1 MKSKIKKKTY
11 KKKYIRKNISYK
23 KKHKKGGSGK
33 SVSFKSSPK
42 DNYISDEDTYKP
54 TNDNE
59 INQLFL
65 NQLRTGSRV
74 DVPLPNKLREG
85 HITSL
90 KHSKSAP
97 YTLYDNFNYE
107 KKPISTKTLRHI
119 ASSPQP
125 LHLNNMDDYFNSYHI
140 DSDNSNSDNNSFD
153 DIFTYNSNDNDIID
167 SPPYNHNY
175 IPNKK
180 KLSKTPIIPIP
191 QSKNKNLLNQPYLS
205 KAPINKGFLSERMDN
220 EASSKIS
227 KFLKNKTR
235 KNRKNKK
242 DIASSKISNFLK
254 NKTRKSRKNKT

>member
-33 SVSFKSSPK
+33 SISSKSSSK
-42 DNYISDEDTYKP
+42 KKYDSDEDTYKP

-65 NQLRTGSRV
+65 NQLTTGSRV
-74 DVPLPNKLREG
+74 DVPLPNKFREH
-85 HITSL
+85 HINSL
-90 KHSKSAP
+90 KHSKSVP
-97 YTLYDNFNYE
+97 YTLYDNFNYK
-107 KKPISTKTLRHI
+107 KKPTSIKTLRHI

-125 LHLNNMDDYFNSYHI
+125 LYVNNMDDYFNSYHI
-140 DSDNSNSDNNSFD
+140 DSNNSDSDNNSFD
-153 DIFTYNSNDNDIID
+153 DIFIHNYYDNDIKD

-191 QSKNKNLLNQPYLS
+191 KSESKNHLNQPYLS
-205 KAPINKGFLSERMDN
+205 KAPVNKGFLSKMIDDE
-220 EASSKIS
+220 
-227 KFLKNKTR
+227 
-235 KNRKNKK
+235 
-242 DIASSKISNFLK
+242 ASSKISNFLK
-254 NKTRKSRKNKT
+254 NKTRKSKKNKKDIASSKISKFLKNITRKNRKK

>member
-33 SVSFKSSPK
+33 SISSKSSSK
-42 DNYISDEDTYKP
+42 KKYDSDEDTYKP

-74 DVPLPNKLREG
+74 DVPLPNKFREDY
-85 HITSL
+85 INSL

-97 YTLYDNFNYE
+97 YTLYDNFNYK
-107 KKPISTKTLRHI
+107 KKPTSRKTLRHI

-125 LHLNNMDDYFNSYHI
+125 LYLNNMDDYFNSYHI
-140 DSDNSNSDNNSFD
+140 DSDNNDSDNNSFD
-153 DIFTYNSNDNDIID
+153 DIFTYNYNDNEIID
-167 SPPYNHNY
+167 SPHNNYY

-191 QSKNKNLLNQPYLS
+191 KSESKNHLNHTYLS
-205 KAPINKGFLSERMDN
+205 KAPIDKGILSKMIDDEASSKISNFLKNKTRKSKKNKKDI
-220 EASSKIS
+220 ASSKIS

-235 KNRKNKK
+235 KNRKNK
-242 DIASSKISNFLK
+242 
-254 NKTRKSRKNKT
+254 T